1 MEAGVERSMLAFGI
15 EVDSGLRMLE
25 WGLLLEQPEG
35 LALLSALVSEPGVRN
50 NMLEKKVKNQT
61 DVILKKKQ

>member
-1 MEAGVERSMLAFGI
+1 MLAFGI